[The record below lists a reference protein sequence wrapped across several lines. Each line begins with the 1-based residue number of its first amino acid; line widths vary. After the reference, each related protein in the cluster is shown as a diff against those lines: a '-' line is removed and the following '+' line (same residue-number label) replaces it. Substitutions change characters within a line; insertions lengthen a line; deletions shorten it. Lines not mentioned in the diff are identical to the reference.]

1 MVHRVGDEVIVSC
14 EAATARV
21 VEKHRYIVVEWP
33 WRTADHSLNVRWN
46 GQVALPY
53 GDSHQEWSP
62 YRLEPAA
69 FALRPGDVCTVS
81 IPPTRLYVGH
91 YEKYDPPR
99 NLGWTPAPTAGIHV
113 IPPER
118 MDMDLEDAGC
128 MLYLGGATTTRPGS
142 SAWISAS

>member
-1 MVHRVGDEVIVSC
+1 M
-14 EAATARV
+14 
-21 VEKHRYIVVEWP
+21 
-33 WRTADHSLNVRWN
+33 
-46 GQVALPY
+46 
-53 GDSHQEWSP
+53 
-62 YRLEPAA
+62 
-69 FALRPGDVCTVS
+69 S

-128 MLYLGGATTTRPGS
+128 MLYLGGADPIRVEPAGTESLRVGFRDRADRRAGPVTARDP
-142 SAWISAS
+142 AAQR